1 METKD
6 ILLII
11 FPFISGVISA
21 WITFLFTIKIK
32 KSEIMLKFKEE
43 KYTNLLIHLQGFV
56 GRTNSVET
64 KRIFFEEQYKSRLYA
79 SDDVVKSIN
88 DLVKFLIDERWNT
101 PNPNK
106 GRMVV
111 GNIVLQMRK
120 DLLGK
125 SELNE
130 NDFRYTD
137 VIE

>member
-1 METKD
+1 MEIKD

-21 WITFLFTIKIK
+21 WITYLFAIRTK
-32 KSEIMLKFKEE
+32 KSENMLKFKEE
-43 KYTNLLIHLQGFV
+43 KYANLLTHLQGFV
-56 GRTNSVET
+56 GSTTSGNT
-64 KRIFFEEQYKSRLYA
+64 KKKFFEEQYKSWLYA

-88 DLVKFLIDERWNT
+88 DLVKLLIEERGNA
-101 PNPNK
+101 PDPKK
-106 GRMVV
+106 GRQVV

-125 SELNE
+125 SELKE